1 MSPFSEQYVDAA
13 RTTFHVCQRFK
24 SDLESLDVNFFQTQ

>member
-1 MSPFSEQYVDAA
+1 MNESIQHVVDAA
-13 RTTFHVCQRFK
+13 GTIFHVCQRLE